1 MVEVTRD
8 MLGEMVAAIVAEVH
22 PERIIL
28 FGSRARAWPQG
39 PDAGGGSDLDLLIEE
54 SDGFGPHRTRWGE
67 IRRIR
72 RVLRRFR
79 VPKDILVYSSDEVAK
94 WRSAQNHV
102 VASCL
107 RSGKT
112 LYERS

>member
-8 MLGEMVAAIVAEVH
+8 MLGEMVAAIVAEVD

-28 FGSRARAWPQG
+28 FGSHARE
-39 PDAGGGSDLDLLIEE
+39 DATGGSDLDLLIEE
-54 SDGFGPHRTRWGE
+54 SDGFGPQRTRWGE